1 MRSFRLYNLTMMG
14 LSIASIFLII
24 LDLLSVISIADQPYF
39 TIDLIFVVI
48 FAVDYI
54 YRLRLSENKKEFAL
68 HHIFDLLS
76 VIPFVSMFRLFRLS
90 RIFRILRFTHI
101 IRLSRFT
108 RLFSL
113 KVRSQREIK
122 SILHT
127 NGLIYA
133 LYTSVLLILFGAT
146 LFSVSEGIT
155 FSESIWWALVTASTV
170 GHGEIYPVTL
180 TGRLAATILMFL
192 GLAMIGVLTSSL
204 TTYFTRT
211 KSKEAEK
218 ISALENKIDQLI
230 DKVTQ
235 LENKLPR

>member
-1 MRSFRLYNLTMMG
+1 MRSFRLYNLTMMA

-39 TIDLIFVVI
+39 SIDLSFVFI

-54 YRLRLSENKKEFAL
+54 YRLILSQDKKEFAV
-68 HHIFDLLS
+68 HHVFDLLS
-76 VIPFVSMFRLFRLS
+76 IIPFVSIFRLFRLS
-90 RIFRILRFTHI
+90 RIFRILRFTHL

-113 KVRSQREIK
+113 KVRSQQEIK

-133 LYTSVLLILFGAT
+133 LYTSVLLILFGAVV
-146 LFSVSEGIT
+146 FSVSENVA
-155 FSESIWWALVTASTV
+155 FSESVWWALVTASTV

-180 TGRLAATILMFL
+180 TGRIAATILMFL

-204 TTYFTRT
+204 TTYFNRS

-218 ISALENKIDQLI
+218 ISSLENKIDQLI
-230 DKVTQ
+230 NKVSE
-235 LENKLPR
+235 LEDKLPE